1 MTTSSLRKL
10 GGSIVLTVPPALLG
24 LLDLKA
30 GEKVE
35 LDVENGTLVVRP
47 RRRPRYTMAEL
58 LAVSEYPSEPDTES
72 RDWAAGGATGKEIL

>member
-35 LDVENGTLVVRP
+35 LDVENGALVVRP
-47 RRRPRYTMAEL
+47 RRRPHYTMAEL
-58 LAVSEYPSEPDTES
+58 LAVSEYPAEPDAES
-72 RDWAAGGATGKEIL
+72 RDWAAGGATGREIL